1 MPDLAAVF
9 NLAHPLLTAFV
20 FLFGLCMGSF
30 LNVCIY
36 RIPVGLSVVKP
47 RSRCPG
53 CEKSIAWHD
62 NIPVLSYLAL
72 RAKCRHCGMRIAV
85 RYPLVELLTACFFV
99 LVWLKY
105 APESG
110 ARALGLVPM
119 MDAALL
125 PVYWLMVFGLILGTF
140 VDFDHMI
147 IPDRVSLGGIVAGVL
162 LSILVPALH
171 GQSHWLASL
180 KAAAIGAGVGWCTL
194 WLIGVAGKLALRK
207 DAMGFGD
214 VKLMG
219 AIGAFLGWQGV
230 LFTLVASSFVGALV
244 GVGLVVGRRKDLQSR
259 IPYGPYL
266 ALAAALWMLW
276 GQAWLDAYIRLL
288 TPAPLL

>member
-1 MPDLAAVF
+1 MPDLVAVF
-9 NLAHPLLTAFV
+9 NLAHPLLTVFV
-20 FLFGLCMGSF
+20 VLFGLCMGSF

-53 CEKSIAWHD
+53 CAKDIAWHD

-72 RAKCRHCGMRIAV
+72 RARCRCCGMRIAV

-105 APESG
+105 APG
-110 ARALGLVPM
+110 PGVRALGLVPM
-119 MDAALL
+119 MHVSLL

-162 LSILVPALH
+162 LSIAVPAMH
-171 GQSHWLASL
+171 GQSHWLPSL

-230 LFTLVASSFVGALV
+230 LFTLVASSFAGALV
-244 GVGLVVGRRKDLQSR
+244 GVGLVVSGHKDMQSR

-266 ALAAALWMLW
+266 ALAAVLWMLW
-276 GQAWLDAYIRLL
+276 GPAWLAAYIRLL

>member
-110 ARALGLVPM
+110 VRALGLVPM

-147 IPDRVSLGGIVAGVL
+147 IPDRVSIGGIVAGVL

-171 GQSHWLASL
+171 GQAHWLASL

-230 LFTLVASSFVGALV
+230 LFTLVASSFVGAMV
-244 GVGLVVGRRKDLQSR
+244 GVGLVVGGRKDLQSR

-288 TPAPLL
+288 TPSPLL